1 MSILDATL
9 REHER
14 LNGIVA
20 ALDDS
25 PAGVLD
31 AALQEIGQPKSE
43 PEPLRRPLIPPSPY
57 PLDALGPVLSAAA
70 KRIHEVVQAPAA
82 LCGQSVLAA
91 AALAAQ
97 PHANVTN
104 DGRTEPLSL
113 YAVTIA
119 ESGERK
125 TGIDR
130 YALSPHQEHERLALD
145 LYRQEMQ
152 QYELDREAFDAA
164 KKGKIVGKEPDAIRA
179 ALGSLGAPPAEPLN
193 PIMLVPSPTLEGIQ
207 KLYAT
212 GKPSLGLFHDDAGE
226 FIGGHAMNKDN
237 KMKTASGLS
246 RLWDRGEFDRVRAS
260 DGAHKY
266 FGRRLSLHLMIQPVI
281 AETILSDDILTGQ
294 GLLARALLVWPT
306 STIGERSYVA
316 TDLQGDPAMQRY
328 RCAVA
333 DLLEREP
340 LLRAGTANELEPRHL
355 TLTPEAKRAWIEVH
369 DAVEAD
375 QKEGREFAGIR
386 AWASKSASQVLR
398 IAGVLTLI
406 ENPDA
411 GTIQVETIGQAAV
424 LANFYLREAAR
435 IVGTSSVPVDVR
447 NAEAL
452 RDWCQE
458 TGVRHLHSAMALQ
471 RGPGRIRSKPAFDA
485 AIRLLEGAGWATPVE
500 GGRTIEGMHR
510 RRVWTMWSD
519 Q

>member
-1 MSILDATL
+1 M
-9 REHER
+9 
-14 LNGIVA
+14 
-20 ALDDS
+20 
-25 PAGVLD
+25 
-31 AALQEIGQPKSE
+31 
-43 PEPLRRPLIPPSPY
+43 
-57 PLDALGPVLSAAA
+57 
-70 KRIHEVVQAPAA
+70 
-82 LCGQSVLAA
+82 
-91 AALAAQ
+91 
-97 PHANVTN
+97 
-104 DGRTEPLSL
+104 
-113 YAVTIA
+113 TIA

-130 YALSPHQEHERLALD
+130 HALSQHREHERAAKD
-145 LYRQEMQ
+145 RYDQEMQ
-152 QYELDREAFDAA
+152 SFDLDREAYECARRGNA
-164 KKGKIVGKEPDAIRA
+164 TGKDSDAIRA
-179 ALGSLGAPPAEPLN
+179 ALGSLGGPPAEPLK
-193 PIMLVPSPTLEGIQ
+193 PFVLVPSPTLEGLQ

-246 RLWDRGEFDRVRAS
+246 RLWDIGEFDRVRAG

-281 AETILSDDILTGQ
+281 AETILADEILTGQ

-306 STIGERSYVA
+306 STIGERSYVE
-316 TDLQGDPAMQRY
+316 TDLQSDSAMLRY
-328 RCAVA
+328 RSAIA
-333 DLLEREP
+333 NLLEREP
-340 LLRAGTANELEPRHL
+340 LLRSGTANELEPRQL
-355 TLTPEAKRAWIEVH
+355 TLTPEAKRLWIAVH

-375 QKEGREFAGIR
+375 QKEGAEFAGIR

-411 GTIQVETIGQAAV
+411 GAIQVGTVEQAAA

-435 IVGTSSVPVDVR
+435 IVGTSSIPLDVR

-458 TGVRHLHSAMALQ
+458 AGVVTSIRHWHFSAARAALGQRRHSIRQ
-471 RGPGRIRSKPAFDA
+471 SGSWKGQVGRSRSRAD
-485 AIRLLEGAGWATPVE
+485 E
-500 GGRTIEGMHR
+500 
-510 RRVWTMWSD
+510 
-519 Q
+519 